1 MAKLPLLFLLLL
13 TMGHP
18 LAVES
23 NEPSNSFAG
32 CEQIVEEPHL
42 DIALVDPSTR
52 VRVWENLR
60 LLVTVHS
67 GGKDIYIDSLTLAI
81 PESLGLGVA
90 GSVKKG
96 KSKDTIK
103 IQPPELLKLGTWMG
117 PVELEGPGL
126 NEMAFWKEFGL
137 LTYRASK
144 ETFVAVLQYRTW
156 NNDQK
161 SYGIVQQKTARL
173 DLNASGHPLGMYAGA
188 ITGAFLVAL
197 FLTITSRRSRSSH
210 SGSARSFGR
219 NLLRGGVA
227 TAIAVLVLQTTTD
240 NRFPISV
247 SVEDFYGGVL
257 LGLFGDQLA
266 QNIQKRIGHRR
277 GSQPAG
283 DGMERESRTD
293 GEGADEIP
301 DS

>member
-1 MAKLPLLFLLLL
+1 MAKPLVLFLLLL
-13 TMGHP
+13 AVGHP

-23 NEPSNSFAG
+23 DEPSSPSAG

-42 DIALVDPSTR
+42 DIALADPNTR

-96 KSKDTIK
+96 KSKNTIK
-103 IQPPELLKLGTWMG
+103 IQPPELLRLGTWME

-126 NEMAFWKEFGL
+126 NEMTFWKEFGL

-156 NNDQK
+156 NK
-161 SYGIVQQKTARL
+161 KPSGIVQQKTARL

-197 FLTITSRRSRSSH
+197 FLTITSRHSSSSH

-219 NLLRGGVA
+219 NFLRGGVA

-247 SVEDFYGGVL
+247 SIEDFYGGVL

-266 QNIQKRIGHRR
+266 QTIQKRIGHRK
-277 GSQPAG
+277 GGQPTG
-283 DGMERESRTD
+283 DGIERESRTD